1 LNFQIYDTLNHVFYA
16 IKFLSFVKI
25 GFFYCKTVGEGIE
38 IKDDKHNAIESMKE
52 EKLNNVKENGV
63 RVN

>member
-1 LNFQIYDTLNHVFYA
+1 M
-16 IKFLSFVKI
+16 KI

-52 EKLNNVKENGV
+52 EKLNKVKENGV